1 MSHIIE
7 CRRPS
12 CCHSRASRCEPP
24 RLAGEAGQLRG
35 GRFCSGAPLHSDT
48 VKDSSVIIAYNA
60 APALLGGSDGGG
72 ISFSKGSQTPRW
84 PASPGAGHARPVH
97 DALRTHLGCCQ
108 TSLPQCLLAHTCFPH
123 RQRPA
128 VPTAFRLAER
138 SSPQMQLEW
147 RTSTRL
153 RESHASPA

>member
-97 DALRTHLGCCQ
+97 DDPSHTPRMLPA
-108 TSLPQCLLAHTCFPH
+108 SLPQCLLAHTCFPH

-128 VPTAFRLAER
+128 FLRPFRLAER
-138 SSPQMQLEW
+138 SSPEIQLEW
-147 RTSTRL
+147 RTSTD
-153 RESHASPA
+153 SANPHASRA